1 MSHIVV
7 KRPPRA
13 LPSEVSTQEIVLQPP
28 PELPR
33 GHQESVLMQ
42 LLPTLGMGGSV
53 VFFFTSGQP
62 FMRIMGMVM
71 IASTVAMSI
80 AMVVRF
86 RRGSQ
91 GQLADMRR
99 DYLSYLA
106 QTRRTAVD
114 TARTQRDA
122 QYFLHPSPEQLWALV
137 AEGSRVWERRP
148 GDEDFAQVRI
158 GLGPQAL
165 ASPLIAPETGPV
177 EQLEPLTAGA
187 MQRFLAV
194 HGSLDDLPMAV
205 SLRAFYHV
213 TVSGDPQSVRSSAR
227 AVVGSLAALHSPED
241 LLVVVAAGRES
252 LPHWEW
258 AKWLPHAQAPGAV
271 DGAGSRRLIGGDARE
286 LEDLLATR
294 LTGRPRFHPNAA
306 PLPEEPHVVVVL
318 DGLSLPPDSM
328 LANPEGLQGVT
339 VLEVVPG
346 EPASVGGDLS
356 VVVHPG
362 SLRLESGHGV
372 VYEGTPDTLSHE
384 SAEALA
390 RQLAPLRMAS
400 GGDDD
405 EPLLANLEFTD
416 LLNLGDAASV
426 DTKRTWRPRSL
437 AERLRVP
444 IGLGEDGRP
453 VMLDLKEAAQE
464 GMGPHGLCVGA
475 TGSGK
480 SELLRTLVLGLAVTH
495 SSETLNF
502 VLADFKGGAT
512 FAGMAQMPHVA
523 AVITNLADD
532 LTLVDRMGDSIRG
545 ELNRRQEMLRDAG
558 NYANIHDYEK
568 ARAAG
573 AALQPIPSLV
583 LVIDEFSELLTAKP
597 DFIEMFVQIG
607 RIGRSLG
614 VHLLLA
620 SQRLEEG
627 RLRGLETYL
636 SYRIGLRTFS
646 AAESR
651 AALGVPDAYE
661 LPNVPGSG
669 FLKFGTDE
677 MVRFKAAYVS
687 GVYRSGAQRSVLG
700 GGPLPVD
707 RRPVLF
713 TAAEVP
719 VQYVPVPQQR
729 AAGPEGPEID
739 DALADTVLDVIVR
752 RLEAQ
757 GPAAHQVWLPP
768 LDSPPSL
775 DALLPGLTA
784 VQGRGLTQPGY
795 DGAGRL
801 VVPVG
806 LVDKPYEQR
815 RDPLWVDFSGAAGHM
830 QIVGG
835 PQSGKSTLLRTIVSA
850 FALTHTPH
858 EVQFYGLDFGGGG
871 MAAIAGLPHVGGVA
885 SRLDPERVRRTVAEV
900 YGVLTRREEYFRSA
914 GIPSIA
920 DFRTRRARG
929 DIQVS
934 DQPWGDVFLVIDGW
948 GNFRTE
954 YEALDQVVLDI
965 AARGLG
971 YGVHV
976 ILTASRSMEVR
987 SSLKDHLMNRL
998 ELRLG
1003 DTMDSELDRKVAAN
1017 VPAGVPG
1024 RGQAPQKLHFM
1035 AAVPR
1040 IDGLTSDTDLSDA
1053 TQALATEVSR
1063 HWTSSVAPEVR
1074 LLPREFPS
1082 AELPPGDRF
1091 PRRGVAFGLDEDNLE
1106 PVFVDFEQDPFF
1118 LVFGESEAGK
1128 SNLLRL
1134 LIKQLTERYSGDEC
1148 KLFVVDNR
1156 RSLLDVTPA
1165 SHLAEYIPMSN
1176 SMDHHMSALA
1186 NLMQR
1191 RTPTADVTAQQLR
1204 ERSWWRGPTVYVV
1217 IDDYDLV
1224 STSSGNPLAGLTEL
1238 LPFARDVGVR
1248 FIIAR
1253 STAGAGRASYEPF
1266 MQRMKELGA
1275 QGVVLAG
1282 DPGEGDL
1289 LGGIR
1294 PRPMPVG
1301 RGVFVS
1307 RRRGKPLVQ
1316 VGLVPELTY

>member
-1 MSHIVV
+1 MSQIVV
-7 KRPPRA
+7 KRPARV
-13 LPSEVSTQEIVLQPP
+13 LPNEVPTAEVVLQPP

-53 VFFFTSGQP
+53 VFFFTNGQP
-62 FMRIMGMVM
+62 FMKIMGFVM

-80 AMVVRF
+80 AMIVRF

-99 DYLSYLA
+99 DYLSYLS
-106 QTRRTAVD
+106 QTRKAAVKTA
-114 TARTQRDA
+114 TAQRDA
-122 QYFLHPSPEQLWALV
+122 QYYLHPSPEQLWALV

-148 GDEDFAQVRI
+148 GDEDFAHVRI
-158 GLGPQAL
+158 GLGPQTL
-165 ASPLIAPETGPV
+165 ATPLVAPETGPV

-187 MQRFLAV
+187 MQRFLAA
-194 HGSLDDLPMAV
+194 HGTLEHLPMAV

-213 TVSGDPQSVRSSAR
+213 TVSGDPALVRSTAR
-227 AVVGSLAALHSPED
+227 AVVGSLASLHSPED
-241 LLVVVAAGRES
+241 LVIAVAAGREA

-258 AKWLPHAQAPGAV
+258 AKWLPHVQASGAV
-271 DGAGSRRLIGGDARE
+271 DGAGTRRLIGADPRE
-286 LEDLLATR
+286 LEDLLTSR
-294 LTGRPRFHPNAA
+294 LAGRPRFHPGAA
-306 PLPEEPHVVVVL
+306 PLPDEPHIVVVL
-318 DGLSLPPDSM
+318 DDLSLLPGSV
-328 LANPEGLQGVT
+328 LAAPEGLQGVT
-339 VLEVVPG
+339 VVEVVPG
-346 EPASVGGDLS
+346 ELTGAWDDLS
-356 VVVHPG
+356 IVVQPG
-362 SLRLESGHGV
+362 ALRLESGQGM
-372 VYEGTPDTLSHE
+372 VYEGTPDGLSYE

-390 RQLAPLRMAS
+390 RQLAPLRVAS

-405 EPLLANLEFTD
+405 QPLLANLEFTD
-416 LLNLGDAASV
+416 LLGLGDAAAV
-426 DTKRTWRPRSL
+426 DTKRTWRQRAL

-573 AALQPIPSLV
+573 APLQPVPSLV

-687 GVYRSGAQRSVLG
+687 GVYRTGTSHAALP

-719 VQYVPVPQQR
+719 VSYAAVPPQR
-729 AAGPEGPEID
+729 TDSGTDEVD

-775 DALLPGLTA
+775 DGLLHGLTA

-795 DGAGRL
+795 EGAGRL
-801 VVPVG
+801 VVPLG

-815 RDPLWVDFSGAAGHM
+815 RDPLWADFSGAAGHM
-830 QIVGG
+830 QIIGG
-835 PQSGKSTLLRTIVSA
+835 PQSGKSTLLRTLICA

-871 MAAIAGLPHVGGVA
+871 MAAVAGLPHVGGVA

-900 YGVLTRREEYFRSA
+900 YGVMTRREEYFRSA
-914 GIPSIA
+914 GIASIA
-920 DFRTRRARG
+920 DYRARRARG
-929 DIQVS
+929 DISVA

-948 GNFRTE
+948 GNFRTD
-954 YEALDQVVLDI
+954 YEGLEAAVLDM

-971 YGVHV
+971 YGIHV
-976 ILTASRSMEVR
+976 IITASRSMEVR
-987 SSLKDHLMNRL
+987 ANLKDHLMNRL

-1003 DTMDSELDRKVAAN
+1003 DTMDSEIDRKVAVN
-1017 VPAGVPG
+1017 VPTGVPG
-1024 RGQAPQKLHFM
+1024 RGLSPQKLHFM

-1040 IDGLTSDTDLSDA
+1040 IDGLTSDTDLADA
-1053 TQALATEVSR
+1053 TAALATEVGR
-1063 HWTSSVAPEVR
+1063 HWQAPGAPEVR
-1074 LLPREFPS
+1074 LLPRQLE
-1082 AELPPGDRF
+1082 ALELPSGDRE
-1091 PRRGVAFGLDEDNLE
+1091 PQRGVAFALDEDNLE

-1118 LVFGESEAGK
+1118 LIFGESESGK

-1134 LIKQLTERYSGDEC
+1134 LIKQLALRYGGDEV
-1148 KLFVVDNR
+1148 KFFVVDNR
-1156 RSLLDVTPA
+1156 RSLLDITPA

-1176 SMDHHMSALA
+1176 QMDHHMNALA
-1186 NLMQR
+1186 DLMQR

-1204 ERSWWRGPTVYVV
+1204 ERSWWRGPQVFVV

-1224 STSSGNPLAGLTEL
+1224 STSSGNPLSDLTEL

-1253 STAGAGRASYEPF
+1253 SSAGASRASYEPF
-1266 MQRMKELGA
+1266 LQRMKELGA
-1275 QGVVLAG
+1275 QGLVLAG
-1282 DPGEGDL
+1282 DPNEGDI
-1289 LGGIR
+1289 LGGVR
-1294 PRPMPVG
+1294 PRPMPTG

-1307 RRRGKPLVQ
+1307 RKRGRPLVQ
-1316 VGLVPELTY
+1316 TGLVDVEY